1 ACSDHAGVRP
11 AGAAAIAGA
20 GKSPGRGT
28 ARWHPARGRPAPR
41 GAGRPAATA
50 GIGAA
55 GTQARPGAAAARR
68 GPGLCARPGNPAQ
81 YAAARPASRL
91 RGAMVRAGDCRARDR
106 AGRHFPQIIPAPM
119 PDIATRERRRRS
131 RRMLLAIFALFFG
144 SMLVAGLLRFSGWR
158 PAGTKSHG
166 ELLEP
171 PVDLREARLEL
182 VAGGAYAWNPGERL
196 WRLAVA
202 AAPGCAAACRDGA
215 RDLAV
220 VWRPP
225 AQCCHE

>member
-1 ACSDHAGVRP
+1 M
-11 AGAAAIAGA
+11 
-20 GKSPGRGT
+20 T
-28 ARWHPARGRPAPR
+28 
-41 GAGRPAATA
+41 
-50 GIGAA
+50 
-55 GTQARPGAAAARR
+55 
-68 GPGLCARPGNPAQ
+68 
-81 YAAARPASRL
+81 
-91 RGAMVRAGDCRARDR
+91 
-106 AGRHFPQIIPAPM
+106 
-119 PDIATRERRRRS
+119 DIDTPERRRRN

-202 AAPGCAAACRDGA
+202 PPTGCADACRDVA
-215 RDLAV
+215 RDLDV
-220 VWRPP
+220 VWRTLGHRADKVEVLWLCAEPGCSVPSPLREDRSLRLLRPDP
-225 AQCCHE
+225 ALRAQLPGVDGDTAAGVPVYVIDPHGFVILRYAPGADPAGVRADLGKLLKLI